1 MQLWNRRRGPIA
13 QRRDR
18 RRGPIAQSWELY
30 FLFFLFRRIVKRE
43 LSTRRRGQRRLKWGL
58 GLYSN
63 SKWEEKNLMTYVSLQ
78 KYANYLEKYNI
89 YWPTRMFIVPPLK

>member
-1 MQLWNRRRGPIA
+1 MQLWNRRRGF
-13 QRRDR
+13 
-18 RRGPIAQSWELY
+18 IAQSWELY

-63 SKWEEKNLMTYVSLQ
+63 SNGRKKTDDVC
-78 KYANYLEKYNI
+78 K
-89 YWPTRMFIVPPLK
+89 PTKVCELFGKI